1 MNATKASKAG
11 ALTWVAAGAILAIV
25 AWLVLSTFPMGRGDE
40 QVYWPRDPTTQEQSA
55 IAEVASESGLD
66 RYTSQVY
73 DDHPEGDMFVVTD
86 AQGNVW
92 ILRWDQLTQTRLERA
107 GGGGPDY
114 PIVVYSS
121 QLANP
126 AGYMG
131 LPVYEPIPNAGTWLV
146 YEDHMVEVSV
156 DK

>member
-1 MNATKASKAG
+1 MNSTKASKAG

-25 AWLVLSTFPMGRGDE
+25 AWLVMNTFVTGRADE
-40 QVYWPRDPTTQEQSA
+40 QEYWPRDPTAQEQSA

-86 AQGNVW
+86 ARGNVV
-92 ILRWDQLTQTRLERA
+92 ILSWDQLTQTRLERV

-114 PIVVYSS
+114 PIVVYSY
-121 QLANP
+121 QFANP
-126 AGYMG
+126 AGSVG
-131 LPVYEPIPNAGTWLV
+131 LPVSEPIPNAGTWLV
-146 YEDHMVEVSV
+146 YEDHMIEISV
-156 DK
+156 D